1 MATFALLL
9 HLLYCIC
16 SQKIYEAISFI
27 FILFIHHNCY
37 YYSIYFHSSNFF
49 KFFFGGGVTLPS
61 LTKWSLMPFGLT
73 SLAKGLTA
81 GFFFILS
88 NSKCFK
94 RSSTWK
100 KASHGLHCRL
110 YNYGNHL
117 LFGQLN
123 VEEVTNSMYCRLL
136 VNFHILKS
144 EKQCNSTFC
153 PYYVKTFLELS
164 LLQWVPE
171 LDSIAVS
178 VFVVILVDF
187 GKYQNQIQIIIW
199 WWDQQACTT
208 WVLELPRPFQSFS
221 GVPSTSHCRRGQAW
235 TFWQRR
241 WSLRWSREGWCW
253 HCGGSRR
260 RRSPSRSSSP
270 G

>member
-1 MATFALLL
+1 MRRFLLSLSYLFIIIVIIILYIFIHLIFLNFFLVGGLPCLLL
-9 HLLYCIC
+9 QNGLSCPLVWHHWQRDWPRDSFSYC
-16 SQKIYEAISFI
+16 QTLNALKDLPPEKRPHTVYN
-27 FILFIHHNCY
+27 HN
-37 YYSIYFHSSNFF
+37 
-49 KFFFGGGVTLPS
+49 
-61 LTKWSLMPFGLT
+61 
-73 SLAKGLTA
+73 
-81 GFFFILS
+81 
-88 NSKCFK
+88 
-94 RSSTWK
+94 
-100 KASHGLHCRL
+100 
-110 YNYGNHL
+110 NHL
-117 LFGQLN
+117 FFGQLN

-171 LDSIAVS
+171 LNSIAVS

-199 WWDQQACTT
+199 WWDQQACIT